1 MFELV
6 RILPDRMKRSDL
18 DLSSCAQFFLV
29 HVACLL
35 AFLTGVSWVA
45 IIVCLSLYVVRMFA
59 ITAGFHRLFSHR
71 TYQTSRFFQFLMAFA
86 GTTSYQKGPL
96 WWSAHHRAHH
106 LNADTSAD
114 IHSPIKHSIWQ
125 SHLGWFLSRESLS
138 TDKKL
143 ISNLIKFRELRLLD
157 RFYPGPPIMLA
168 VATFLLG
175 AALEKYF
182 PDLGTSGWQML
193 VWGFFISTVLLYHG
207 TFTVNS
213 VAHLWGSRRYETP
226 DGSRNN
232 LLIALIT
239 LGEGW
244 HNNHHYYQASERQGF
259 YWWELDMSH
268 YTLKVL
274 AWLGVVWNLK
284 EPPARIFAE
293 QSEYQLPS
301 PDPSL

>member
-6 RILPDRMKRSDL
+6 RILLDRMKRSDL
-18 DLSSCAQFFLV
+18 DFSSCAQFFLV
-29 HVACLL
+29 HLACLL
-35 AFLTGVSWVA
+35 ALFTGVSWAAVS
-45 IIVCLSLYVVRMFA
+45 VCLSLYVLRMFA

-71 TYQTSRFFQFLMAFA
+71 TYQTSRSFQFLMAFA

-96 WWSAHHRAHH
+96 WWSAHHRSHH
-106 LNADTSAD
+106 LNADTWAD

-157 RFYPGPPIMLA
+157 RFYPVPPIMLA

-259 YWWELDMSH
+259 YWWELDVSH
-268 YTLKVL
+268 YTLKAL
-274 AWLGVVWNLK
+274 SWLGIVWNLK
-284 EPPARIFAE
+284 EPPARVFAE
-293 QSEYQLPS
+293 QSEYPLPS
-301 PDPSL
+301 PDTAL